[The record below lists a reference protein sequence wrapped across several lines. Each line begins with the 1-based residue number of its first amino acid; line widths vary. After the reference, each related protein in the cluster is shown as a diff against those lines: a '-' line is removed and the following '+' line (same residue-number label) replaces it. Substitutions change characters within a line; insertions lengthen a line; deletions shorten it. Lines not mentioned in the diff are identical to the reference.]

1 MRVIGL
7 DDGQI
12 PMSFQVKYFGMLAE
26 IAGLS
31 DEVWNAAGGL
41 TVGQF
46 RAQMLDKYPA
56 MREKKFKIAVNQKIS
71 EDFVLIETPAEIALL
86 PPFAGG

>member
-7 DDGQI
+7 DDDQI
-12 PMSFQVKYFGMLAE
+12 SMSFQVKYFGMLAE

>member
-7 DDGQI
+7 SGYQVS
-12 PMSFQVKYFGMLAE
+12 MSFQVKYFGMLAE

-31 DEVWNAAGGL
+31 DEVWNAADGL

-56 MREKKFKIAVNQKIS
+56 MRDKKFKIAVNQKIS
-71 EDFVLIETPAEIALL
+71 EDFVLIEIPAEIALL

>member
-1 MRVIGL
+1 
-7 DDGQI
+7 
-12 PMSFQVKYFGMLAE
+12 MSFQVKYFGMLAE
-26 IAGLS
+26 IAGLT
-31 DEVWNAAGGL
+31 DEVWNTGNGM

-46 RAQMLDKYPA
+46 RIQLLDKYPG
-56 MREKKFKIAVNQKIS
+56 MRDKKFKIAVNQKIA

>member
-7 DDGQI
+7 NDDQI
-12 PMSFQVKYFGMLAE
+12 SMSFQVKYFGMLAE

-31 DEVWNAAGGL
+31 DEVWNAAGDL

-56 MREKKFKIAVNQKIS
+56 MRDKKFKIAVNQKIS

>member
-7 DDGQI
+7 NDDQI

-31 DEVWNAAGGL
+31 DEVWNAAGSL

-46 RAQMLDKYPA
+46 RVQMLDKYPA
-56 MREKKFKIAVNQKIS
+56 MRDKKFKIAVNQKIS

>member
-7 DDGQI
+7 NDDQI

-56 MREKKFKIAVNQKIS
+56 MRDKEFKIAVNQKIS

>member
-1 MRVIGL
+1 MGV
-7 DDGQI
+7 
-12 PMSFQVKYFGMLAE
+12 QVKYFGMLAE

-31 DEVWNAAGGL
+31 DEVWNTAGTL

-46 RAQMLDKYPA
+46 RTQVLEKYPA
-56 MREKKFKIAVNQKIS
+56 MRGKKFKIAVNQKIS
-71 EDFVLIETPAEIALL
+71 EDFVPIESPSEIALL

>member
-1 MRVIGL
+1 
-7 DDGQI
+7 
-12 PMSFQVKYFGMLAE
+12 MSFQVKYFGMLAE

-31 DEVWNAAGGL
+31 DEVWNNAGNL

-46 RAQMLDKYPA
+46 RAQVMEKYPA

-71 EDFVLIETPAEIALL
+71 DDFMPIEMPAEIALL

>member
-1 MRVIGL
+1 MCRI
-7 DDGQI
+7 DDHI
-12 PMSFQVKYFGMLAE
+12 AMSFQVKYFGMLAE

-31 DEVWNAAGGL
+31 DEVWNTAGGL

-46 RAQMLDKYPA
+46 RTQMLDKYPA

-71 EDFVLIETPAEIALL
+71 EDFVLIEAPAEIALL

>member
-1 MRVIGL
+1 
-7 DDGQI
+7 
-12 PMSFQVKYFGMLAE
+12 MLAE

-31 DEVWNAAGGL
+31 DELWNAGGSM

-46 RAQMLDKYPA
+46 RAQVLDKYPA
-56 MREKKFKIAVNQKIS
+56 MRDKKFKIAVNQRILD
-71 EDFVLIETPAEIALL
+71 DFVSIETPAEIALL

>member
-7 DDGQI
+7 NGYQVL
-12 PMSFQVKYFGMLAE
+12 MSFQVKYFGMLAE

-56 MREKKFKIAVNQKIS
+56 MRDKKFKIAVNQKIS

>member
-1 MRVIGL
+1 
-7 DDGQI
+7 
-12 PMSFQVKYFGMLAE
+12 MSFQVKYFGMLAE

-31 DEVWNAAGGL
+31 DELWNAGGSM

-46 RAQMLDKYPA
+46 RAQVLDKYPA
-56 MREKKFKIAVNQKIS
+56 MRDKKFKIAVNQRILD
-71 EDFVLIETPAEIALL
+71 DFVSIETPAEIALL